1 MADIVFSIKRSQ
13 TLDTPTNLANGEL
26 AYSFSSDKLFI
37 GQTANSSSAVTISY
51 IGGKLLV
58 DKVAN
63 LESILLGDGGF
74 SQENI
79 SISDTATIDKIVLSS
94 FIENGMMYTNSV
106 GEVVQVAGTSGGVM
120 QISAN
125 GQPTFDSINGGEF

>member
-1 MADIVFSIKRSQ
+1 MADIVFAVKRSQ
-13 TLDTPTNLANGEL
+13 TLNTPTNLANGEL

-37 GQTANSSSAVTISY
+37 GQTANSSSAVSISY

-63 LESILLGDGGF
+63 LESILLGGGGV
-74 SQENI
+74 SQDNI

-106 GEVVQVAGTSGGVM
+106 GEVLQVAGSVGGVM
-120 QISAN
+120 QVSAN
-125 GQPTFDSINGGEF
+125 GQPTFGALNGGEF